1 MIDYELFLYDVQ
13 DALYKRKKKK
23 WKNGNFLNLQWWSLE
38 ILLLRFFLYIY
49 ILFYNLYSC

>member
-49 ILFYNLYSC
+49 ILFYNL

>member
-13 DALYKRKKKK
+13 DAFYKRKKKK

-38 ILLLRFFLYIY
+38 ILLLRFFLYVY
-49 ILFYNLYSC
+49 ILFYNL